1 MSRQIGGL
9 RPRSPPGAAA
19 GPVRLTWKHKL
30 LLAGFGVFLVGLL
43 ELALRVAGFG
53 GRVPLLHPLDLSP
66 PPEGLPAGA
75 RLYEVHPRMAE
86 LFFARTGP
94 GGAEMSGSHRRELAV
109 LPKPTGTLRIVV
121 VGASTIEGF
130 PMTRNLTSAR
140 FLEAMLR
147 HLVPDR
153 RVEVLNLGVTALASF
168 PIRKIAIDALAHLEP
183 DLVVVYEAH
192 NEFFGASGM
201 ASLQSM
207 GRSVGSME
215 LIYRLRQLGL
225 AQVAEAL
232 LARPTP
238 PRGDRREQLIR
249 IMAATDEIQPGGDLH
264 AAARR
269 SLVANYRA
277 IVREGRRR
285 GIPVVLSTVVSN
297 ERDLV
302 PVASFLGDVPAER
315 RPDWERRLGEAKA
328 RAARDP
334 AAALELFRGL
344 QEEAPRHA
352 QAAYELARALEAA
365 GRPSETAEAAEM
377 YRRARDL
384 DAMPW
389 RASRD
394 KNEALRRL
402 AAEEG
407 APLADAE
414 AVFARAAQAGP
425 APGVTGWALFF
436 DHVHPS
442 LEGQALLARAFL
454 DTLVDHRLVEVD
466 PARRASLPEPR
477 EIASRLGANPLELY
491 ALTHKM
497 ATLFRSPP
505 FAANNRAAAERAERL
520 LARFRQTAGP
530 LDLEALR
537 LWEEG
542 SREADF
548 TLPISF
554 FGGIAA
560 VGAGAHEEA
569 QRYLGAAA
577 DSALPFSDERC
588 AARLLSAVT
597 AVRAGEDPRDTGRR
611 TAAALREAQQVA
623 SLPDQPTPLLA
634 RALAGLFFLAGDPF
648 GGGDYS
654 ARADQLAASAPA
666 WQKPLLRALPEPRS
680 LASLSRGVIL
690 PATAP
695 AGSRQDHGTAPTT
708 PSLPPG

>member
-1 MSRQIGGL
+1 MSPQIGGP
-9 RPRSPPGAAA
+9 RPSPGPAA

-30 LLAGFGVFLVGLL
+30 LLAGFGVFLVGVL
-43 ELALRVAGFG
+43 ELALRIAGFG
-53 GRVPLLHPLDLSP
+53 GRAPLLHPLDLSP

-75 RLYEVHPRMAE
+75 RLYEVHPRMAD

-94 GGAEMSGSHRRELAV
+94 GGAEMSGSHRRELVV
-109 LPKPTGTLRIVV
+109 LPKPSGTLRIVI

-130 PMTRNLTSAR
+130 PMTRNLTSSR

-168 PIRKIAIDALAHLEP
+168 PIRKIALDALEHLEP
-183 DLVVVYEAH
+183 DVVVVYEAH

-207 GRSVGSME
+207 GRNVGSME
-215 LIYRLRQLGL
+215 LIYQLRQL
-225 AQVAEAL
+225 AMSQVAEAL

-238 PRGDRREQLIR
+238 PRDGRREQLIR
-249 IMAATDEIQPGGDLH
+249 IMAATDEIPPGGDLH

-269 SLVANYRA
+269 SLVASYRA

-285 GIPVVLSTVVSN
+285 GVPVVLSTVVSN

-315 RPDWERRLGEAKA
+315 RPDWERRFAEAKA
-328 RAARDP
+328 RRASVSP
-334 AAALELFRGL
+334 AEALELFRGL
-344 QEEAPRHA
+344 QKEAPRHA
-352 QAAYELARALEAA
+352 QASYELARSLEAA
-365 GRPSETAEAAEM
+365 GRPAEAAEM

-394 KNEALRRL
+394 KNEALRQL

-407 APLADAE
+407 VPLADAE

-425 APGVTGWALFF
+425 APGATGWALFF

-454 DTLVDHRLVEVD
+454 ETLVEHRLVQID
-466 PARRASLPEPR
+466 PARRESLPEPR

-491 ALTHKM
+491 ALAHKM

-505 FAANNRAAAERAERL
+505 FAATNQAAAERAERL

-530 LDLEALR
+530 VHLEALR

-548 TLPISF
+548 ALPISF
-554 FGGIAA
+554 FGGVAA
-560 VGAGAHEEA
+560 VRAGAHEEA

-588 AARLLSAVT
+588 AARLLSAVE
-597 AVRAGEDPRDTGRR
+597 AVRAGEDPREAGRR

-634 RALAGLFFLAGDPF
+634 RALAGLYFLAGDPF

-654 ARADQLAASAPA
+654 SRADLLAASAPA

-680 LASLSRGVIL
+680 LASLSRGVTL

-695 AGSRQDHGTAPTT
+695 AGSLPDRGSAPTT
-708 PSLPPG
+708 PSRPPG